1 MQRIPTGGRWLVAA
15 LCLTLAPT
23 WATQLHAQQGG
34 GTYDAELF
42 AGLEWRNIGPNR
54 GGRSIAVA
62 GSAARPDEYYFGATG
77 GGLWKTTDGGIT
89 WRPVTD
95 GQITSS
101 SVGAV
106 AVCEANPD
114 VVYIGMG
121 EVQLRGNAMEGDGVY
136 KSTDGGKTWA
146 HVGLRETRAVSRI
159 RIHPEDCDRVYVAAL
174 GHLFGENPER
184 GVFKTTDGGA
194 NWERVLQVSDR
205 AGAVDLSMDPNDPD
219 VLYAGFWQVYRTE
232 WGLYSGGEDG
242 GLWKTT
248 DGGENWTELT
258 GNPGLPQGIWGKVGV
273 SVSPA
278 DPNRVYA
285 IIEAEDGGVF
295 RSDDGGETW
304 ERTNE
309 ERKLRQRAFYYT
321 RIYADPIEKDR
332 VYVLNTGLYRSDDA
346 GKTFETR
353 LRPPHGDNHDLWI
366 APNDNQRMINSN
378 DGGANVSINGGRS
391 WTEQDY
397 PTAQMYHVITTDH
410 IPYHVCGA
418 QQDNSTACVPSDG
431 RGDEWYAVGG
441 GESGYIA
448 PAPADL
454 DVFFAGS
461 YGGLLTRLDR
471 ETGQRRNVNIWPEN
485 PMGHSSEDIRERFQW
500 TFPIVFSRTEPNVLY
515 AGSQHLWRTTNGG
528 QSWERISPDLTRH
541 DPETM
546 GPSGGP
552 ITKDQTGVET
562 YATIFSIAPSYQ
574 DGNIIWVGSDDG
586 KIHITRDGGASWK
599 DITPDDMPEFGRVS
613 LIEASPHDP
622 ATAYVAV
629 KRYRLDD
636 RTPYIFRTHDFGES
650 WTPIVNGIREN
661 DFVHAVREDPKR
673 KGLLYAGTE
682 HGVYVSFDDGDHWQS
697 LSLELPDVAVHDLV
711 VEEKDLV
718 IATHGRSFYVLDDI
732 APLRQLTPEVASA
745 DVHLYRPS
753 DAMRSV
759 DRGVAVYYYLAEPA
773 DEVKLEFLD
782 ADGNVIRSFTGTR
795 DTTQAKAAEDEGVE
809 DEDEDEGRRGSGG
822 ESEPATDAGLQRFV
836 WDTRYPGATEF
847 PGMILWAARTSGPR
861 AVPGDYSVRLTV
873 DGVTQVQPFRIVKD
887 PRLTHV
893 SQADLEAQ
901 FELAMRI
908 RDRTSDA
915 NEAVLLIRGIKEQV
929 DARIEAADDDD
940 IRKAGE
946 SLNAALSAIEGEI
959 YQVRLESRQDPLNFP
974 IKLNNKIAALLGVV
988 ESGDGRPTEQSYTV
1002 FEALSE
1008 RLEAQLQA
1016 LEEVLANE
1024 LAAFNRR
1031 LRERGLEPVER
1042 KPLDSGRR
1050 VAAD

>member
-1 MQRIPTGGRWLVAA
+1 MRRTPIGGRWIIAA
-15 LCLTLAPT
+15 LWLTLGPMWT
-23 WATQLHAQQGG
+23 PGLRAQQGG
-34 GTYDAELF
+34 PYDAKLF

-62 GSAARPDEYYFGATG
+62 GSAARPNEYYFGATG
-77 GGLWKTTDGGIT
+77 GGLWKTTDGGNT

-95 GQITSS
+95 GQIGSS

-136 KSTDGGKTWA
+136 RSTDGGKTWT
-146 HVGLRETRAVSRI
+146 HVGLRDTRAVSRI
-159 RIHPEDCDRVYVAAL
+159 RIHPTDCDHVYVAAL

-184 GVFKTTDGGA
+184 GVFRTTDGGKT
-194 NWERVLQVSDR
+194 WDHVLHVSDR
-205 AGAVDLSMDPNDPD
+205 AGAVDLSMDPNNPD

-248 DGGENWTELT
+248 DGGDHWTELT
-258 GNPGLPQGIWGKVGV
+258 DNPGLPEGIWGKVGV

-295 RSDDGGETW
+295 RSDDGGRTW
-304 ERTNE
+304 TRTND

-332 VYVLNTGLYRSDDA
+332 VYVLNTGFYRSDDA

-378 DGGANVSINGGRS
+378 DGGANVSINGGRT
-391 WTEQDY
+391 WTAQDY
-397 PTAQMYHVITTDH
+397 PTAQMYHVITTKH

-448 PAPADL
+448 PDPTDL
-454 DVFFAGS
+454 NVFFAGS

-515 AGSQHLWRTTNGG
+515 AGSQHLWKTTNGG

-541 DPETM
+541 DPKTM

-574 DGNIIWVGSDDG
+574 DGDIIWVGSDDG
-586 KIHITRDGGASWK
+586 KIHVTRDGGESWK
-599 DITPDDMPEFGRVS
+599 DIAPKDMPDFGRVS

-636 RTPYIFRTHDFGES
+636 RTPYIFRTHDFGRS
-650 WTPIVNGIREN
+650 WKRIVNGIRAD

-697 LSLELPDVAVHDLV
+697 LSLGLPDVAVHDLA
-711 VEEKDLV
+711 VEEKDLI

-732 APLRQLTPEVASA
+732 APLRQLTPEVARA

-753 DAMRSV
+753 DAVRSV
-759 DRGVAVYYYLAEPA
+759 DRGVTVYYYLAEPA

-782 ADGNVIRSFTGTR
+782 AGGKPIISFTGTR
-795 DTTQAKAAEDEGVE
+795 DTTQAKAAGGE
-809 DEDEDEGRRGSGG
+809 DEDEDDDEGRRSGG
-822 ESEPATDAGLQRFV
+822 GSSTPSIEAGLQRFV
-836 WDTRYPGATEF
+836 WDMRYPGATDF

-861 AVPGDYSVRLTV
+861 AVPGSYSVRLTV
-873 DGVTQVQPFRIVKD
+873 DGEVRTQPFRIVKD
-887 PRLTHV
+887 PRLTDV

-908 RDRTSDA
+908 RDKTSQA
-915 NEAVLLIRGIKEQV
+915 NEAVLLIRGVKEQI
-929 DARIEAADDDD
+929 DERIEAAKDDEVA
-940 IRKAGE
+940 KAGE
-946 SLNAALSAIEGEI
+946 AFKAGLSAVEEEI
-959 YQVRLESRQDPLNFP
+959 YQVRNRSNQDPLNFP

-988 ESGDGRPTEQSYTV
+988 ESGDGRPTRQSYTV
-1002 FEALSE
+1002 FEELSQ
-1008 RLEAQLQA
+1008 RLDAQLQA
-1016 LEEVLANE
+1016 LEAVFADH
-1024 LAAFNRR
+1024 LAAFNAL
-1031 LRERGLEPVER
+1031 LRERNLPPVER
-1042 KPLDSGRR
+1042 KPLDTERT
-1050 VAAD
+1050 VAAN